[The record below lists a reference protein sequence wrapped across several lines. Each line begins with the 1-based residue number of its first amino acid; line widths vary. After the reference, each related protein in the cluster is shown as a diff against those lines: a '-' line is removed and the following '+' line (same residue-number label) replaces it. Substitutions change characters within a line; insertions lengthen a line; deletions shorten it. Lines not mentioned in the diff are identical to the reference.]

1 MASAI
6 QTDIPAPANDNRYSL
21 GVWVGLA
28 GILMMFTGLTSAYIV
43 RSGLAQDWRQLAMP
57 RILLFS
63 TAVLLVSSGTLELA
77 RRQISDSVRRQRWL
91 LLTAGLGFVFLAAQV
106 VAWRELAAQGVY
118 LATDPHRAFYYV
130 LTATHGLHLLGGL
143 LALVYL
149 LIRRQRQSK
158 GKLEAVSVYWHFMDV
173 LWIFLFL
180 LLFLWR

>member
-6 QTDIPAPANDNRYSL
+6 QTGIPAPADDNRYSI
-21 GVWVGLA
+21 GVWVALA
-28 GILMMFTGLTSAYIV
+28 GVFMMFTALTSAYIV
-43 RSGLAQDWRQLAMP
+43 RSGLAQDWRPLAMP
-57 RILLFS
+57 RILLVS
-63 TAVLLVSSGTLELA
+63 TAILLVSSGTLELA
-77 RRQISDSVRRQRWL
+77 RRQIIDSVRRHRWL
-91 LLTAGLGFVFLAAQV
+91 LLTASLGFVFLAAQI
-106 VAWRELAAQGVY
+106 VAWQQLTAQGVY

-158 GKLEAVSVYWHFMDV
+158 GNLDAISVYWHFMDV
-173 LWIFLFL
+173 LWIFLLL